1 MAAMTFTTLLC
12 VRVCVGVCRS
22 VCMCACVWRPI
33 DEIKQFLGL
42 LENYYK
48 RIIKRGAKVESK
60 LGRCLCGLRIINA
73 PTPSLTPPAHYA
85 TACQP
90 NDLYAPPLSLP
101 LPRNI
106 PVRTCTELVT
116 PAPGR
121 DRARTRAWAWATIG
135 ILSLAFRS
143 HTQTHIKRVRQTRL
157 SHTPRRAKE

>member
-90 NDLYAPPLSLP
+90 NDLYARPDCRCPCRAIYLYEPARSLLLLLLAGIGPGPEPGPGPPL
-101 LPRNI
+101 
-106 PVRTCTELVT
+106 
-116 PAPGR
+116 
-121 DRARTRAWAWATIG
+121 
-135 ILSLAFRS
+135 AFCHWHFGHIHK
-143 HTQTHIKRVRQTRL
+143 HT
-157 SHTPRRAKE
+157 